1 MYQNTLCS
9 MAHSVTEML
18 ARKLDDSR
26 VQRMIAKS
34 TEKSKKRR
42 KSLRSQKK
50 GYSDKLKES
59 EPIETYSTG
68 AH

>member
-1 MYQNTLCS
+1 

-26 VQRMIAKS
+26 VIAKS
-34 TEKSKKRR
+34 TEKSKKQR

-50 GYSDKLKES
+50 GYGDKLKES
-59 EPIETYSTG
+59 EPIESYSTG